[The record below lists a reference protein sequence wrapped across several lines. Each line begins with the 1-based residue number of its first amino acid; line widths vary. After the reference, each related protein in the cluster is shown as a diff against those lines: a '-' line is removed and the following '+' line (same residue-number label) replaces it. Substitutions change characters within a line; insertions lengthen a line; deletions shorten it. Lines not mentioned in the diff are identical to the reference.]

1 MSSLQQQL
9 IQLLRQPIID
19 LGYEFIGLRW
29 LATQRPATLRL
40 YIDGP
45 QGISV
50 EDCATVSRQVS
61 SLLDVEDPLRSPYQL
76 EVSSPGLAR
85 PLFTPDHYQ
94 RFLGSSVALLLQ
106 SAVNDRRKWCGV
118 LQAVEGTTILISVEE
133 NTQAFELSNIQEAH
147 LIPPV

>member
-9 IQLLRQPIID
+9 MQLLKQPIID

-40 YIDGP
+40 YIDSP

-85 PLFTPDHYQ
+85 PLFTPEHYQ

-118 LQAVEGTTILISVEE
+118 LQAVAGTTILISVEE

-147 LIPPV
+147 LIPPA